1 MGGRA
6 EVPAPVAHISS
17 KILPLWSFFEV
28 PCSPHP
34 CPHIYKGPVVPGVT
48 PEKASSPPL
57 LAALASGNQSE
68 EQRMSMLGEEEAWP
82 AQAGAACNWQD
93 GSATG
98 PCPRA
103 PALESWG
110 LLFPEDGDI
119 VLLSLSLLLFI
130 HASCQ
135 AVRKGRCTSVLSSCT
150 QTSLLNFLTLVNF
163 AGQTRAEAVIAPH
176 SYAVATRKV
185 Q

>member
-57 LAALASGNQSE
+57 LAALASGIQSK
-68 EQRMSMLGEEEAWP
+68 EQRMSVLGEEEAWP
-82 AQAGAACNWQD
+82 AQAGTACNWQE

-150 QTSLLNFLTLVNF
+150 QTSLLNFFTLVNF

-176 SYAVATRKV
+176 SYAVGH
-185 Q
+185 